1 VLAAAFAVLTGVNDG
16 GALLSTGLKV
26 PGLPVRAAI
35 AILVASVALWPL
47 LLGAKVAGT
56 LTHRLVAFTGPH
68 AQPALAIG
76 VLSTL
81 ALVLTLT
88 WRGLPTSLMLPL
100 VGGLTGSGLGF
111 GLPIGYG
118 YLALVLAVGLAA
130 PFVGAIIAYALARLA
145 SRLPARPALAGGL
158 ARAHR
163 LAFGLQCLAYAG
175 NDGQKMLAVLAIA
188 GAGSVGAQ
196 WIVPITLTF
205 AVGVALGLP
214 RVARGLGNGVLA
226 VRPFHAVAAELAA
239 ASAVLGT
246 AAIGIPVSM
255 TQSVAGGL
263 VGVGVSQGYRR
274 VRWLEAARIGAAW
287 LITLPASVLLA
298 ATIAYLA
305 RSLLR

>member
-1 VLAAAFAVLTGVNDG
+1 
-16 GALLSTGLKV
+16 
-26 PGLPVRAAI
+26 
-35 AILVASVALWPL
+35 
-47 LLGAKVAGT
+47 
-56 LTHRLVAFTGPH
+56 
-68 AQPALAIG
+68 
-76 VLSTL
+76 
-81 ALVLTLT
+81 
-88 WRGLPTSLMLPL
+88 M
-100 VGGLTGSGLGF
+100 
-111 GLPIGYG
+111 
-118 YLALVLAVGLAA
+118 
-130 PFVGAIIAYALARLA
+130 
-145 SRLPARPALAGGL
+145 
-158 ARAHR
+158 
-163 LAFGLQCLAYAG
+163 
-175 NDGQKMLAVLAIA
+175 
-188 GAGSVGAQ
+188 
-196 WIVPITLTF
+196 PITLIF